1 LDMLKRLSSHDPQ
14 VNNQIVEV
22 LLTTSQFLPALRF
35 IKSHR
40 GVKYSVS
47 RFLEAALTEGDQTLF
62 YTVFTFFEKRGELTD
77 ECGPFVRAF
86 NALFQA

>member
-1 LDMLKRLSSHDPQ
+1 M
-14 VNNQIVEV
+14 
-22 LLTTSQFLPALRF
+22 QFLPALRF

-62 YTVFTFFEKRGELTD
+62 YTVFTFFEKRGELTED
-77 ECGPFVRAF
+77 CAPYVRAF
-86 NALFQA
+86 NALFAVS